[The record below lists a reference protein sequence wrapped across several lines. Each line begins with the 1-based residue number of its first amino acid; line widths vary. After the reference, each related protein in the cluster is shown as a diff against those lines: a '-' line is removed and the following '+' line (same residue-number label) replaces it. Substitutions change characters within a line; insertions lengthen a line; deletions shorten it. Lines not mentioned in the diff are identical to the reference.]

1 LAESRKRRPFEFGIP
16 TSWPEASS
24 RLYSSQVLAVFFLF
38 KSWLMG
44 PQSAL
49 ALQHLVLPQLFV
61 AVLTFRLTKLTLAA
75 ANDVT
80 FKFIAAFMAA
90 LCLFNLDY
98 CAAGHFYL
106 LLSSCLASSHGRPGL
121 RR

>member
-1 LAESRKRRPFEFGIP
+1 
-16 TSWPEASS
+16 
-24 RLYSSQVLAVFFLF
+24 
-38 KSWLMG
+38 MG

-49 ALQHLVLPQLFV
+49 ALQHLVLPLLFV
-61 AVLTFRLTKLTLAA
+61 AVLTFRLTKLILAA

-98 CAAGHFYL
+98 CAAGYFYL
-106 LLSSCLASSHGRPGL
+106 LLNSCLASNHGRPGL
-121 RR
+121 HR